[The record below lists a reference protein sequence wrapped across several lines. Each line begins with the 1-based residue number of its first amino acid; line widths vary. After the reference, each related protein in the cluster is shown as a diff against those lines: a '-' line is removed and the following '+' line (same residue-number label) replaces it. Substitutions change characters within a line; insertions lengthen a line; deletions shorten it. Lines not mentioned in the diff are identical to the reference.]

1 MIGYKEDKIVKQ
13 LCIILPQMSRY
24 KKYFKNDGKSMSF
37 IIKTD
42 DLLDKSNKIW
52 DRIKTD
58 LNKNFHSMSAYDEKY
73 IKAKVRE
80 FNSVIKTNLIGDEI
94 PKESI
99 HYTCIPA

>member
-1 MIGYKEDKIVKQ
+1 M
-13 LCIILPQMSRY
+13 C
-24 KKYFKNDGKSMSF
+24 F
-37 IIKTD
+37 IIKND

-58 LNKNFHSMSAYDEKY
+58 LNINFHSMPAYDEKY

-80 FNSVIKTNLIGDEI
+80 FNSVIKTNLVGDEI

>member
-1 MIGYKEDKIVKQ
+1 MIGYKEDKIVKL
-13 LCIILPQMSRY
+13 LCVTLPQMSRY
-24 KKYFKNDGKSMSF
+24 IKYFKNDGKSMSF
-37 IIKTD
+37 VIKND
-42 DLLDKSNKIW
+42 DVLDKSNKIW

-58 LNKNFHSMSAYDEKY
+58 LNINFHSMPAYDEKY

-80 FNSVIKTNLIGDEI
+80 FNSVIKTNLVGDEI

>member
-1 MIGYKEDKIVKQ
+1 
-13 LCIILPQMSRY
+13 MSRY

-42 DLLDKSNKIW
+42 DVLDKSNKIW

-58 LNKNFHSMSAYDEKY
+58 LNKNFHGMSAYDEKY